1 MTGALTDAAAG
12 GMTAGTVTGTS
23 TGAAA
28 GAAHAGALD
37 AREVLR
43 WARDITGPVL
53 ERAVSE
59 LPEPVR
65 TVARYHF
72 GWRDARGD
80 PAAGDWGKGVRGA
93 LVLASAQAL
102 DPAEEAAA
110 GTALSAAATAGP
122 AAQAVRAAAVVELV
136 HNFSLLHDDFMDDD
150 RLRRGRPT
158 AWVVFG
164 DAKAVLTGDA
174 LMALAVKLLTEADGR
189 LPPSTESVQELA
201 SALLAL
207 VAGQGEDL
215 SFEARGDIRE
225 EDCLRMADGK
235 TASLLAAAC
244 ALGAKAVG
252 AAPEQVG
259 ALRAFGRH
267 IGLAFQLADDL
278 LGVWG
283 DSSLSG
289 KAAGGDLRRRKK
301 SFPVVAAIRGGTAA
315 GRRLAGIYR
324 LAALADRPLNDSEIA
339 RATALIEEAG
349 GRDLTR
355 REAARQHA
363 RALDHLAA
371 AVPDPDRS
379 RMLVALAGMAV
390 DRTV

>member
-1 MTGALTDAAAG
+1 MTGAPS
-12 GMTAGTVTGTS
+12 GTVNGTAR
-23 TGAAA
+23 AA
-28 GAAHAGALD
+28 LPD
-37 AREVLR
+37 VQEVLG
-43 WARDITGPVL
+43 WARSVTGPVL
-53 ERAVSE
+53 ERAVAE

-72 GWRDARGD
+72 GWRDARGN

-102 DPAEEAAA
+102 DPAA
-110 GTALSAAATAGP
+110 GPPLSAP
-122 AAQAVRAAAVVELV
+122 AAYRAPGPQPVRAAAVVELV

-164 DAKAVLTGDA
+164 DAKAVLAGDA
-174 LMALAVKLLTEADGR
+174 LMALSMKLLTESEGP
-189 LPPSTESVQELA
+189 LPAGTDAVRELA
-201 SALLAL
+201 DALLAL

-215 SFEARGDIRE
+215 VFESRSDVRE

-283 DSSLSG
+283 DSALSG
-289 KAAGGDLRRRKK
+289 KAAGGDLRRRKR
-301 SFPVVAAIRGGTAA
+301 SFPVVAAIRSGTTA
-315 GRRLAGIYR
+315 GRRLAGLYR
-324 LAALADRPLNDSEIA
+324 LAALAERPLTDREVV
-339 RATALIEEAG
+339 RATALVEEAG
-349 GRDLTR
+349 GRELTR
-355 REAARQHA
+355 READRQRA
-363 RALDHLAA
+363 RALDCLAT
-371 AVPDPDRS
+371 AVPDPGRS
-379 RMLVALAGMAV
+379 RVLAALAEMAV
-390 DRTV
+390 DRRV

>member
-1 MTGALTDAAAG
+1 MTGAASA
-12 GMTAGTVTGTS
+12 S
-23 TGAAA
+23 
-28 GAAHAGALD
+28 ALD

-43 WARDITGPVL
+43 WARDVTGPVL
-53 ERAVSE
+53 ERAVAE

-65 TVARYHF
+65 AVARYHF
-72 GWRDARGD
+72 GWRDARGN
-80 PAAGDWGKGVRGA
+80 PASGDWGKGVRGA

-102 DPAEEAAA
+102 DTAAA
-110 GTALSAAATAGP
+110 DTVPG
-122 AAQAVRAAAVVELV
+122 AQAVRAAAVVELV

-164 DAKAVLTGDA
+164 DAKAVLAGDA
-174 LMALAVKLLTEADGR
+174 LMAMAMKLLTEVDGR
-189 LPPSTESVQELA
+189 LAPSTESVQELA
-201 SALLAL
+201 GALLAL

-215 SFEARGDIRE
+215 AFETRTDIRE
-225 EDCLRMADGK
+225 EDCLRMAGGK

-259 ALRAFGRH
+259 ALRAFGHH

-283 DSSLSG
+283 DSGLSG
-289 KAAGGDLRRRKK
+289 KAAGGDLRRRKN
-301 SFPVVAAIRGGTAA
+301 SFPVVAAIRSGTPA
-315 GRRLAGIYR
+315 GRRLAGLYR
-324 LAALADRPLNDSEIA
+324 LAALAERPLHDSEIR

-349 GRDLTR
+349 GHDLTS

-363 RALDHLAA
+363 RALDCLAV
-371 AVPDPDRS
+371 AVPDRDRS
-379 RMLVALAGMAV
+379 RMLVSLAEMAM
-390 DRTV
+390 DRGV

>member
-1 MTGALTDAAAG
+1 MTGAASA
-12 GMTAGTVTGTS
+12 S
-23 TGAAA
+23 
-28 GAAHAGALD
+28 ALD

-43 WARDITGPVL
+43 WARDVTGPVL
-53 ERAVSE
+53 ERAVAE

-72 GWRDARGD
+72 GWRDVRGN

-102 DPAEEAAA
+102 DPAAEPAPSVAA
-110 GTALSAAATAGP
+110 GPGAR
-122 AAQAVRAAAVVELV
+122 AVRAAAVVELV

-174 LMALAVKLLTEADGR
+174 LMALAMKLLTEADNR
-189 LPPSTESVQELA
+189 LQPSTESVQELA

-215 SFEARGDIRE
+215 SFETRSDIRE

-252 AAPEQVG
+252 AAPEQIG

-278 LGVWG
+278 LGIWG
-283 DSSLSG
+283 DSALSG
-289 KAAGGDLRRRKK
+289 KAAGGDLRRRKR

-324 LAALADRPLNDSEIA
+324 VAALAERPLNDSEVV
-339 RATALIEEAG
+339 RATGLIEAAG

-363 RALDHLAA
+363 RALDHLAS

-379 RMLVALAGMAV
+379 RMLVSLADMAV
-390 DRTV
+390 DRRG